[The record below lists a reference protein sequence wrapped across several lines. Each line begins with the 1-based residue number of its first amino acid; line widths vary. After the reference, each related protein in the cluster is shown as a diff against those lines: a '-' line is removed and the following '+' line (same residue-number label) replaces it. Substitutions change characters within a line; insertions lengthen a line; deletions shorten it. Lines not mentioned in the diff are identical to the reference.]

1 MCVCVYV
8 LLHRTLGRKHCVWR
22 LQDAIQVYAMF
33 VAFNFNW
40 PTALHDVFASMSL
53 LNFNIELVAPE
64 CSVSWTYVG

>member
-1 MCVCVYV
+1 M
-8 LLHRTLGRKHCVWR
+8 
-22 LQDAIQVYAMF
+22 YAMF